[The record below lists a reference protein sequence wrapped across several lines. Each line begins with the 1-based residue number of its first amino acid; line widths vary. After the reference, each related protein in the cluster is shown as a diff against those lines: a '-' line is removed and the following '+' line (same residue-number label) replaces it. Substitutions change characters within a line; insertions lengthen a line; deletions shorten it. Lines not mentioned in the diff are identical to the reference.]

1 MIEPVDPACPALHAI
16 RHPGALVGP
25 LWAVA
30 VGRGRPVVLL
40 HGNSE
45 SHRVFDALVPHLA
58 GATTLVGLDSR
69 GHGLSPRGERGLT
82 IASMADDVAATLAL
96 LGLERPVVVGFSD
109 GGNIALELALR
120 HPDAVGPLVVV
131 GANLFPAGLKPLSK
145 LTTDVAHA
153 VTQLG
158 SRLAPGLAPLAERLR
173 LMVHEPRIDPAALGT
188 LEHPVLVVVGER
200 DAIRPEHTA
209 LIVDA
214 IPHARLAVVPGVG
227 HMVPVRAPAVLA
239 DLVRGVVRGSRD
251 PGEVAG

>member
-1 MIEPVDPACPALHAI
+1 MTDPDLHAI

-30 VGRGRPVVLL
+30 VGLGRPVVLL

-58 GATTLVGLDSR
+58 GTLTLVGLDSR

-96 LGLERPVVVGFSD
+96 LGLEQPVVVGFSD

-120 HPDAVGPLVVV
+120 HPGAVGPLVLV
-131 GANLFPAGLKPLSK
+131 GANLFPDGLKPMSK

-158 SRLAPGLAPLAERLR
+158 SRIAPGLEPLAERLR
-173 LMVHEPRIDPAALGT
+173 LMVHEPRIDPDTLGR
-188 LEHPVLVVVGER
+188 LEQPVLVVVGER

-214 IPHARLAVVPGVG
+214 IPRARLAVVPGVG
-227 HMVPVRAPAVLA
+227 HMVPVRAPAALA

>member
-1 MIEPVDPACPALHAI
+1 MTGTDLRSIH
-16 RHPGALVGP
+16 HPGALVGP

-30 VGRGRPVVLL
+30 VGRGAPVVLL

-58 GATTLVGLDSR
+58 GSLTLVGLDSR

-82 IASMADDVAATLAL
+82 IASMADDVAATLAA
-96 LGLERPVVVGFSD
+96 LGLDRPVVVGFSD

-131 GANLFPAGLKPLSK
+131 GANLFPEGLTPFSK

-153 VTQLG
+153 ATVLG
-158 SRLAPGLAPLAERLR
+158 SRVAPALGPLAERLG
-173 LMVHEPRIDPAALGT
+173 LMVHDPRIDPDALGALT
-188 LEHPVLVVVGER
+188 QPVLVVVGER

-209 LIVDA
+209 LIVDS
-214 IPHARLAVVPGVG
+214 IPRARLAVVPGVG
-227 HMVPVRAPAVLA
+227 HMVPVRAPAALA